1 MGRKPQTMQEPPT
14 PEEVAEYAASIG
26 YAIDAARFCDY
37 WAARGWEVRP
47 RIRMKDWRA
56 AVRNWR
62 RQAAAWAAEKSTPG
76 KPDAAEIDAHRE
88 EVAQSVAKQLLEE
101 MLFWVR
107 LSRQDDEEGRERHAE
122 ALEKIAETAARARRL
137 GGKRALEVLRA
148 RVRSQLKGSEVEKLK
163 SSDAFQPPEREISRF
178 EGGLGG
184 RTGKDRPE
192 GRGANCNG
200 VATGL
205 RGRLAPSEK

>member
-26 YAIDAARFCDY
+26 YAMDAERFCDY

-76 KPDAAEIDAHRE
+76 KPDAAEIDAHRMA
-88 EVAQSVAKQLLEE
+88 VAEQVARQLLEE
-101 MLFWVR
+101 MVFWVR
-107 LSRQDDEEGRERHAE
+107 LSRQDDEEGRERHQE
-122 ALEKIAETAARARRL
+122 AMDRIAETAARAKRL
-137 GGKRALEVLRA
+137 GGPQALNRLREL
-148 RVRSQLKGSEVEKLK
+148 VKQQV
-163 SSDAFQPPEREISRF
+163 
-178 EGGLGG
+178 
-184 RTGKDRPE
+184 
-192 GRGANCNG
+192 
-200 VATGL
+200 
-205 RGRLAPSEK
+205 